1 MSTRSG
7 SNEAVLTEYEREQV
21 REIAR
26 WKAKPPNP
34 FVEPFKR
41 MTLAASNL
49 VEKMIPDRVARRTI
63 DKLYIAAK
71 TVARPEDVR
80 REAGVVDL
88 AELRSKP
95 LEECDRLA
103 LRIAAGSQVW
113 ATVEGAATGAGGI
126 FTTMIDVPLLFVLS
140 LRTIL
145 KIGQCYG
152 YPLDK
157 RSDQCFVMGVMVAAL
172 SNSLVTKQ
180 NRLKSLREVEKLL
193 LEEVQEEILAEEALS
208 FLFQLELF
216 EGVPGVGMISGAVL
230 NRRFM
235 QRVDNTAR
243 RVFQERWLHDNG
255 KLTVIEPAPA
265 PALHLVPGW
274 SGALTRAGYASC
286 YALSFA
292 ATLPVWTVVS
302 MVKPRANAFAR
313 GLADGAQTA
322 DRAMGVPR
330 TGSRAGLNGAG
341 LVAPA

>member
-1 MSTRSG
+1 MPTKSESKT
-7 SNEAVLTEYEREQV
+7 AVLTEYEGEQV
-21 REIAR
+21 REIAQ

-41 MTLAASNL
+41 LTLSASNL
-49 VEKMIPDRVARRTI
+49 VEKVIPDRAARRTI
-63 DKLYIAAK
+63 DKLYIAA
-71 TVARPEDVR
+71 TSVAIPEDVK
-80 REAGVVDL
+80 REAGVADL
-88 AELRSKP
+88 AELRNKP

-103 LRIAAGSQVW
+103 LRVGVGSKVW
-113 ATVEGAATGAGGI
+113 ATIEGAATGAGGI
-126 FTTMIDVPLLFVLS
+126 LTTMVDVPLLFVLS
-140 LRTIL
+140 LRTII

-172 SNSLVTKQ
+172 SDSLVTKQ
-180 NRLKSLREVEKLL
+180 NRLKSLRAVETLL

-208 FLFQLELF
+208 FLFQLEIF

-230 NRRFM
+230 NHRFM

-243 RVFQERWLHDNG
+243 RVFQERWLHDTG
-255 KLTVIEPAPA
+255 KVTVIEPAPTHT
-265 PALHLVPGW
+265 LHLVPGW
-274 SGALTRAGYASC
+274 SGALARAGYASC
-286 YALSFA
+286 YAVSFA
-292 ATLPVWTVVS
+292 ASLPVWTVVS
-302 MVKPRANAFAR
+302 LVKPRDNAFGR

-330 TGSRAGLNGAG
+330 MASRAGRNGAG